1 MVGGGGLLD
10 GFVVGVGCGGLM
22 DGSVAVMVLGGL
34 ICSCGFRIAGLVGWL
49 VWLVIVGWGF
59 RLQGIFWV
67 SMFWLVKVVGFVKAI
82 DQKCRA
88 QWCGLGL
95 GLGLCFGLLL
105 LCLFQIFGFV
115 FFMWIWWFF
124 WIYEFDFLEV
134 LMEDKDFEWIFACL
148 FAKKMH

>member
-22 DGSVAVMVLGGL
+22 DGSVAMMVLGGL

-49 VWLVIVGWGF
+49 VWLVTVGWGF

-95 GLGLCFGLLL
+95 GLGFRLLL

-115 FFMWIWWFF
+115 FFVWIWWFF
-124 WIYEFDFLEV
+124 WIYGFDFLEV

>member
-22 DGSVAVMVLGGL
+22 DWSVAVMVLGGL

-67 SMFWLVKVVGFVKAI
+67 SIFWLVKVVGFVKAI

-95 GLGLCFGLLL
+95 GLGFGLLL

-115 FFMWIWWFF
+115 FFVWIWWFF